1 MDATPQHA
9 FNPTT
14 YSAVKLDGVDSLG
27 KLRDDLIEFYRP
39 ANSQE
44 LFAINRIAL
53 AQQTLLLVARIE
65 NGLFDVFLNEG
76 CRSRSVPEL
85 APHLVGGD
93 QKIVAEHTR
102 NALLT
107 VGMCSVNARSKE
119 VALFLRF
126 QAQAER
132 MYRRAVEEFERL
144 RKLRPKA
151 GAPAPTLEPPS
162 VSVDDAAS
170 AMPRNRRPAPSASPA
185 ASASRAAPKSTS
197 PPSRPAKIKDFTPHA
212 RSIHTGAGVPFPGA
226 HRGRAHRRGTGG
238 RARRGARPQRRAR
251 AGQQGDGQAA
261 RRKSARAS
269 ASCSTAPSRARSGAR
284 SRASR
289 QFAEAALRARLDAE
303 WLDLT
308 LPAPGPRRGHLHPIT
323 RIQRELEELFISLG
337 FAVLDG
343 PEVETEYH
351 NFDALNIPA
360 DHPAR
365 DMQDTFWLE
374 DGNLLR
380 THTSPVQVRGMERLG
395 PPLRMIAPGRVFRNE
410 SVDASHEHT
419 FYQLEGMMIDRDVS
433 VAHLLYFMKTLLTA
447 IFHRD
452 VTVRL
457 RPGYFPFVEPGFE
470 LDIQC
475 LICGGPGCPVC
486 KQSGWVEL
494 LPCGLVNPNVLRMSG
509 IDPEEWNGFAF
520 GLGLT
525 RLVMMR
531 YGIDD
536 IRQLQGGDLR
546 FLEQF

>member
-1 MDATPQHA
+1 MLAQ
-9 FNPTT
+9 
-14 YSAVKLDGVDSLG
+14 S
-27 KLRDDLIEFYRP
+27 I
-39 ANSQE
+39 QE
-44 LFAINRIAL
+44 LETRSL
-53 AQQTLLLVARIE
+53 ARI
-65 NGLFDVFLNEG
+65 
-76 CRSRSVPEL
+76 
-85 APHLVGGD
+85 
-93 QKIVAEHTR
+93 
-102 NALLT
+102 
-107 VGMCSVNARSKE
+107 
-119 VALFLRF
+119 
-126 QAQAER
+126 
-132 MYRRAVEEFERL
+132 
-144 RKLRPKA
+144 
-151 GAPAPTLEPPS
+151 
-162 VSVDDAAS
+162 
-170 AMPRNRRPAPSASPA
+170 
-185 ASASRAAPKSTS
+185 ASASSLDELEAVRVEALGRKAGLTQFSKEMGKL
-197 PPSRPAKIKDFTPHA
+197 PPEERKQI
-212 RSIHTGAGVPFPGA
+212 
-226 HRGRAHRRGTGG
+226 
-238 RARRGARPQRRAR
+238 
-251 AGQQGDGQAA
+251 GQLLN
-261 RRKSARAS
+261 SARQKLEEALE
-269 ASCSTAPSRARSGAR
+269 AKSRS
-284 SRASR
+284 
-289 QFAEAALRARLDAE
+289 FEEAALKARLDAE
-303 WLDLT
+303 WVDLT

-323 RIQRELEELFISLG
+323 RIQQELEALFSSLG

-374 DGNLLR
+374 GGNLLR

-494 LPCGLVNPNVLRMSG
+494 LPCGLVHPNVLRMSG

-536 IRQLQGGDLR
+536 IRHLQGGDLR